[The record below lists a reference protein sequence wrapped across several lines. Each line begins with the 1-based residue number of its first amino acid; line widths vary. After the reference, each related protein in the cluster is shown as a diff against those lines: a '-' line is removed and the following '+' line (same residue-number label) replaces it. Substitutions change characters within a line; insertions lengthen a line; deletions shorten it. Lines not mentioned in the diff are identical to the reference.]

1 MLKVVRVSAVKVFES
16 SEVTA
21 KVLLA
26 KVEARTRTW
35 PVLWTTLMNFSRH
48 EFGWPSCVVGS
59 EWRRCRSLGGRLG
72 GGVGEAKGREM
83 GLWVLNGVCGVGW

>member
-1 MLKVVRVSAVKVFES
+1 MVVVACFCHRNVVARLVVRMRNKWVCSDRSVVLKVVRVSAVKVYES

-35 PVLWTTLMNFSRH
+35 PVLWTTLMN
-48 EFGWPSCVVGS
+48 
-59 EWRRCRSLGGRLG
+59 LLD
-72 GGVGEAKGREM
+72 A
-83 GLWVLNGVCGVGW
+83 